1 MIRYI
6 SEEPW
11 LINLYN
17 IHMIIEDIFLK
28 RCLFVKKFWNTMS
41 LRWVSAFRNHTTQ
54 FSVNNHMQCVKQ
66 LKRASYPGK
75 SKRMCQFDVILMH
88 TFLLFVCISLF
99 YSAFGMRRIRKVSI
113 QRNVITYTTILCS
126 TRLMDTY
133 LFINDHC

>member
-1 MIRYI
+1 MQGGPFRY
-6 SEEPW
+6 
-11 LINLYN
+11 LYGN
-17 IHMIIEDIFLK
+17 GGYFLK
-28 RCLFVKKFWNTMS
+28 TLFIRQKYWNTKS

-113 QRNVITYTTILCS
+113 QRNVITYTSILCS